1 MGAREVH
8 DALFGSPIDP
18 DWKVFAGCQEV
29 GTDLFFPE
37 EGEKV
42 NAPQVKAICRACA
55 VQPECLATAIATGE
69 AYGIWGGFTHRER
82 QRLVREMRAEGMTVP
97 RRQRTRRTA

>member
-1 MGAREVH
+1 MDTRELFG
-8 DALFGSPIDP
+8 ALFGQDIDP
-18 DWKVFAGCQEV
+18 DWKIDAGCQEI
-29 GTDLFFPE
+29 GTDLFFPD

-42 NAPQVKAICRACA
+42 PHVKAICRACG

-82 QRLVREMRAEGMTVP
+82 LGLIREMRAAGFEVP
-97 RRQRTRRTA
+97 RWRKARRSA

>member
-1 MGAREVH
+1 VDTRELFE
-8 DALFGSPIDP
+8 ALFGQDIDP
-18 DWKVFAGCQEV
+18 DWKVDAGCQEV
-29 GTDLFFPE
+29 GTDLFFPD

-42 NAPQVKAICRACA
+42 PHVKAICRACG

-82 QRLVREMRAEGMTVP
+82 LGLIREMRAAGLEVP
-97 RRQRTRRTA
+97 RWRKARRSA